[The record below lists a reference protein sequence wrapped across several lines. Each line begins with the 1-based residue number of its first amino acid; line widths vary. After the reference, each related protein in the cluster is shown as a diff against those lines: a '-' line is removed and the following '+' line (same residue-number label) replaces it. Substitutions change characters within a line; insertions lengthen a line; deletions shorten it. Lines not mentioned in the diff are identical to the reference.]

1 MLMMPNLHLHR
12 DRVPL
17 SARLKY
23 AIAYQGLTSKPLH
36 MAKMTCET

>member
-17 SARLKY
+17 SARLKD
-23 AIAYQGLTSKPLH
+23 AVAYQVLTSKLLH
-36 MAKMTCET
+36 TGKNDL